1 MTPATDV
8 PSILSAIERGEARA
22 ADELLPL
29 VDAEL
34 RALASS
40 ALAQR
45 MNRVLELRHGR
56 LGAAGAMA

>member
-45 MNRVLELRHGR
+45 MGRVLELRHGR
-56 LGAAGAMA
+56 LGAAGG